1 MEGEFRNT
9 LIIISAIVIAGIFI
23 HGFITIRKNKNP
35 YKLKTI
41 DEKIEPVERG
51 FDGSGFD
58 QDGVSTARVVGDQT
72 PEEVKQNLANE
83 AEKALE
89 KKLQPNNTPVINTNI
104 DLDDEPVIESFDY
117 SAENINDT
125 KPIQQDIS
133 LTDTGF
139 ADNINDKPDALND
152 IGDEITDF
160 DYGEKTKTE
169 EQPIKRVETPVYD
182 TPITQE
188 KPTTTPAVKTTK
200 KAANKKITQKNSG
213 VKRNQIEL
221 NFGEPLEEGDMPSMS
236 ATDDA
241 PKQTAKAKERP
252 SIEPEV
258 LAISVVMPEGESI
271 SGAALLPVLITLG
284 LKYGDMKIFHRH
296 QDNAGNGDVT
306 FSLANIMNPGT
317 FDLDALETFNTRGLT
332 LFMTLPNAADSF
344 QVFQQMLNAAKQI
357 AIEFGAQ
364 LLDDKRSV
372 MTMQTEQ
379 HYTSKIREF
388 ERKKRIANV

>member
-1 MEGEFRNT
+1 MEGDFRNT

-58 QDGVSTARVVGDQT
+58 QDGVSTTRVVGGQT
-72 PEEVKQNLANE
+72 PEEVKENLAKE
-83 AEKALE
+83 AAQALE
-89 KKLQPNNTPVINTNI
+89 KKLKPSNNSAINTDI
-104 DLDDEPVIESFDY
+104 HLDDEPVIDTFDY
-117 SAENINDT
+117 SAEDINSS

-133 LTDTGF
+133 LTDAGI
-139 ADNINDKPDALND
+139 ADNINNKHDALNE
-152 IGDEITDF
+152 IGDDIADF
-160 DYGEKTKTE
+160 DYAEKTNTE
-169 EQPIKRVETPVYD
+169 QQKIKRVETPLYD

-188 KPTTTPAVKTTK
+188 KPAAKNKPVVKTSK
-200 KAANKKITQKNSG
+200 KTVDKKKGN

-221 NFGEPLEEGDMPSMS
+221 NFGEPLDENDMPSMS
-236 ATDDA
+236 AIDEA
-241 PKQTAKAKERP
+241 PKQAIKEKERP
-252 SIEPEV
+252 SVEPEV
-258 LAISVVMPEGESI
+258 LAVSVVMPDGEQI
-271 SGAALLPVLITLG
+271 SGAALLPVLLTLG
-284 LKYGDMKIFHRH
+284 LKYGDMDIFHRH
-296 QDNAGNGDVT
+296 QDNAGNGKVT

-332 LFMTLPNAADSF
+332 LFMTLPNAGDSF
-344 QVFQQMLNAAKQI
+344 EVFQHMLNAAKQI

-388 ERKKRIANV
+388 ERKKRIAYA